1 MLNEEHE
8 LSSLAALEP
17 ALSHLW
23 RYHAH
28 YFDDLRAAEVASRT
42 EMQRQWVETW
52 LRECPPGTT
61 TAWDPYPTSLRIVNW
76 LKWVW
81 QGGPLSAEAW
91 QSLAVQAR
99 WLAQDL
105 EYHLL
110 GNHLLANAR
119 ALVFAGCAFGG
130 DEGDRWLR
138 LGMELYREQLPEQ
151 ILPDGGHFELSP
163 MYHAIVLEDLLDV
176 WNLAHAAETALP
188 EFARE
193 VQAWEPLLQKMRYW
207 LAAMTHPD
215 GTLAHFNDST
225 QGQSASTR
233 ELGDYAARLGFSPLS
248 ALPEGMT
255 FLKDSGYV
263 RCQLEAAVMIVDA
276 GKIGLII
283 FPAMLMPTH
292 SALS

>member
-1 MLNEEHE
+1 
-8 LSSLAALEP
+8 
-17 ALSHLW
+17 
-23 RYHAH
+23 
-28 YFDDLRAAEVASRT
+28 
-42 EMQRQWVETW
+42 
-52 LRECPPGTT
+52 
-61 TAWDPYPTSLRIVNW
+61 
-76 LKWVW
+76 
-81 QGGPLSAEAW
+81 
-91 QSLAVQAR
+91 
-99 WLAQDL
+99 
-105 EYHLL
+105 
-110 GNHLLANAR
+110 
-119 ALVFAGCAFGG
+119 
-130 DEGDRWLR
+130 
-138 LGMELYREQLPEQ
+138 MELYREQLPEQ